1 MMGEVHSGGVGAY
14 FYIKGALGGAH
25 YLDVESKNLG
35 YIEGSPLD
43 TPPTVGN
50 PDNNEKVGEV
60 DIS

>member
-1 MMGEVHSGGVGAY
+1 MEWGAY
-14 FYIKGALGGAH
+14 FYLKGAFGGAAH
-25 YLDVESKNLG
+25 YMDVESKNLG